1 MLWPHLTTIR
11 FIVIHPFF
19 QLPGVGSILV
29 YAFADLR
36 TLASKGLLSEQHASM
51 LSLPVDATKIIAVV
65 NANLPLLHEKCGK
78 DCTEL
83 YLSALASLQESFQKE
98 SSKVI
103 LGSMLHSSQL
113 VAFDDKN
120 SEQELVYGI
129 AVNTVRKR
137 ITVGFRGSVTSTD
150 FITDA
155 KGLLTEIANPVVS
168 GAGLPQT
175 PTVGVHH
182 GFRGT

>member
-1 MLWPHLTTIR
+1 M
-11 FIVIHPFF
+11 
-19 QLPGVGSILV
+19 